1 MVVIDKITDL
11 RQLMA
16 HSRADGKRI
25 GFVPTMGALHP
36 GHLSLIDAARATT
49 DIVVA
54 SVFVNPVQFNDPK
67 DFDAYPVT
75 ADQDI
80 ELLRNQGC
88 DIVFMP
94 SKEEMYPDAP
104 SEQYDFGQME
114 RVMEG
119 ACRPGHFNGVAV
131 IVKRLFDMVQP
142 DKAFFGQKDFQ
153 QLAII
158 KELVSR
164 HFIPVEIVACPT
176 IREQDGLAMSSRN
189 MRLSPEQRA
198 SAVRISIALRK
209 AVKGDFSQDPAVIKQ
224 MALSFLA
231 QDSNLQT
238 EYFEL
243 VDATTLMPV
252 NGSLSNAVACTAVFD
267 GDVRLIDNMYFN
279 PQPQVSASIK

>member
-11 RQLMA
+11 RQLIA

-36 GHLSLIDAARATT
+36 GHLSLIDAARASV

-75 ADQDI
+75 AEQDI

-119 ACRPGHFNGVAV
+119 ACRPGHFNGVAI
-131 IVKRLFDMVQP
+131 IVKRLFDMVEP

-164 HFIPVEIVACPT
+164 NNIPVEIVACPT

-189 MRLSPEQRA
+189 MRLSSEQRA
-198 SAVRISIALRK
+198 SAVRISVALRK
-209 AVKGDFSQDPAVIKQ
+209 AVEGDFSQDPAVIKQ

-231 QDSNLQT
+231 EDSNLQT

-243 VDATTLMPV
+243 VDAATLMPV

-279 PQPQVSASIK
+279 PQM